1 MTGRYDRQ
9 KSVPGFGEKGQEA
22 LEKAS
27 VLIIGAGGL
36 GSPASLYLAGAGV
49 GKIGIVD
56 GDTVNPTNLHRQIL
70 YDESLCGMNKAECAA
85 VKLERLNGG
94 ITVTPYPFM
103 LDRENAYGIIRDY
116 DIIIDG
122 CDNFPTRY
130 LVSDICEAY
139 GKPYIYGAVS
149 DTCGYVSVLC
159 HTDPAKGRMWTYR
172 DLFPEADSGASLDG
186 SRETVHDCNKDTR
199 ETSHENNG
207 KIAAA
212 KAVLGPVP
220 GITGCC
226 QAAEAIKLVCGL
238 GSLLCGRLWIYD
250 ALSGIANTIE
260 LE

>member
-1 MTGRYDRQ
+1 MIAGIEQ
-9 KSVPGFGEKGQEA
+9 LQE
-22 LEKAS
+22 
-27 VLIIGAGGL
+27 
-36 GSPASLYLAGAGV
+36 
-49 GKIGIVD
+49 
-56 GDTVNPTNLHRQIL
+56 GDAHISYV
-70 YDESLCGMNKAECAA
+70 AECAA
-85 VKLERLNGG
+85 VRLERLNGG